1 MAKELILLQD
11 VDGLGIIGDV
21 VTVAD
26 GHARNFLLPQKKAAP
41 VTEKM
46 KARLAEARALRE
58 AELREEKQGAEVR
71 AEALKDKE
79 ITLSVKTSGE
89 GRLYGSVT
97 EKDIADAAK
106 AAKLNIDVKEV
117 RLGAPIRQLGSY
129 DVRIRLHREVAV
141 SVKVHVVAAEEE

>member
-21 VTVAD
+21 VKVAN

-46 KARLAEARALRE
+46 KARLADARAKRE
-58 AELREEKQGAEVR
+58 AELREEKQNAEIHADSLR
-71 AEALKDKE
+71 DKPVT
-79 ITLSVKTSGE
+79 IKVKTSGE

-97 EKDIADAAK
+97 EKEIADAGK
-106 AAKLNIDVKEV
+106 AAGLKFDLKDV

-141 SVKVHVVAAEEE
+141 SIKVDVVPVDEE

>member
-21 VTVAD
+21 VNVAD
-26 GHARNFLLPQKKAAP
+26 GYARNYLLPHKKAAP

-46 KARLAEARALRE
+46 KARLAESRALRV
-58 AELREEKQGAEVR
+58 AELREEKQSAEVR

-79 ITLSVKTSGE
+79 VVIQVKTSGE

-97 EKDIADAAK
+97 EKEIADAGK
-106 AAKLNIDVKEV
+106 AAKLGFDIKEV

-129 DVRIRLHREVAV
+129 DVRLRLHREVAV
-141 SVKVHVVAAEEE
+141 NVKVTVVPMEEE

>member
-21 VTVAD
+21 VNVAD
-26 GHARNFLLPQKKAAP
+26 GYARNFLLPHKKAAP

-58 AELREEKQGAEVR
+58 AELREEKQSAEVR
-71 AEALKDKE
+71 AEGLKDKE
-79 ITLSVKTSGE
+79 ITIAVKTSGE

-97 EKDIADAAK
+97 EKEIADAAK
-106 AAKLNIDVKEV
+106 AANLKFDVKEV

-141 SVKVHVVAAEEE
+141 SVKVSVVAAEEE